1 MKQIEEISFDLKNN
15 FILQAKIKERS
26 MEVYLKR
33 CFPWSHPH
41 QFISVRDTEDKE
53 VFFIQNIDDLPEE
66 ERGLL
71 LKQLESDTFV
81 LEITKIN
88 SIDDEVEI
96 RKFDVQTDKGHRVF
110 QTMIDYWPEMLNS
123 TDVLIND
130 ISGDMYKITN
140 WKNLDFESC
149 KLIEQYID

>member
-53 VFFIQNIDDLPEE
+53 VFFIQNIDD
-66 ERGLL
+66 
-71 LKQLESDTFV
+71 
-81 LEITKIN
+81 
-88 SIDDEVEI
+88 
-96 RKFDVQTDKGHRVF
+96 
-110 QTMIDYWPEMLNS
+110 
-123 TDVLIND
+123 
-130 ISGDMYKITN
+130 
-140 WKNLDFESC
+140 SC
-149 KLIEQYID
+149 CI